1 MLQGVPLCKCVAK
14 GQVQEELLRLLLVN
28 LSVATP
34 WPLCENTRVKTYL
47 PLLIVLVLASAFGF
61 WWKLRQGAI
70 RSNKAIPGHRL
81 DAGVLGEALGSRA
94 TMVQFSSAFCTPCR
108 ATHSL
113 LSQMVIAMT
122 DVKHIHIDAESH
134 LELVR
139 ELDIRSTPTT
149 LFINKDGVE
158 VGRAAGTPKREQV
171 LAALAAIK

>member
-1 MLQGVPLCKCVAK
+1 M
-14 GQVQEELLRLLLVN
+14 
-28 LSVATP
+28 
-34 WPLCENTRVKTYL
+34 KTYL
-47 PLLIVLVLASAFGF
+47 PLLIVLVLASAYGF
-61 WWKLRQGAI
+61 WWKLSRGAI

-81 DAGVLGEALGSRA
+81 TPETLGEALGSRA

-113 LSQMVIAMT
+113 LSQMVLTMN
-122 DVKHIHIDAESH
+122 DVKHIQVDAESH

-149 LFINKDGVE
+149 LFINKDGIE

-171 LAALAAIK
+171 LAALSNIR

>member
-1 MLQGVPLCKCVAK
+1 M
-14 GQVQEELLRLLLVN
+14 N
-28 LSVATP
+28 
-34 WPLCENTRVKTYL
+34 TYL
-47 PLLIVLVLASAFGF
+47 PLAIVLVLASAYGF
-61 WWKLRQGAI
+61 WWKRTRGAI

-81 DAGVLGEALGSRA
+81 TSQVLGEPLGSRA

-113 LSQMVIAMT
+113 LAQMVLTMD
-122 DVKHIHIDAESH
+122 DVKHIQVDAESH

-149 LFINKDGVE
+149 LFINKDGIE

-171 LAALAAIK
+171 LAALSNIR